1 MTKSTLGRNRYPS
14 IYYNLQEVEH
24 SFCEVCAILVVS
36 LCYFLFD
43 ALKNQIHGIEKS
55 KMLIVILQ
63 TDVVCLL
70 GRKSMDGSVVL
81 ATQSHKAQTDKHIA
95 LYGHLD
101 HIHCV

>member
-1 MTKSTLGRNRYPS
+1 MTKSTLGRSRYPS

-43 ALKNQIHGIEKS
+43 ALKNLIHGIEKS

-63 TDVVCLL
+63 TDVACLL
-70 GRKSMDGSVVL
+70 GPKSMNTVL
-81 ATQSHKAQTDKHIA
+81 
-95 LYGHLD
+95 L
-101 HIHCV
+101 